1 VFPSARKPHWRSQEW
16 QGTQREIKEG
26 DVVWTPPGVKH
37 WHGATATSSMTHI
50 AIQEAVDSRN
60 VTWLE
65 QVTDA
70 QYEQVAAPTLPRQQ
84 SPMKTSD
91 DVRTVSPAL
100 ERYAT
105 ATLDGLWKRPAL
117 SPRDRSLVRSTTETE
132 GQGSSFWRMPAK
144 RYCRRF

>member
-1 VFPSARKPHWRSQEW
+1 
-16 QGTQREIKEG
+16 
-26 DVVWTPPGVKH
+26 
-37 WHGATATSSMTHI
+37 
-50 AIQEAVDSRN
+50 
-60 VTWLE
+60 
-65 QVTDA
+65 
-70 QYEQVAAPTLPRQQ
+70 
-84 SPMKTSD
+84 MKTSD

-105 ATLDGLWKRPAL
+105 TTLDGLWKRPAL